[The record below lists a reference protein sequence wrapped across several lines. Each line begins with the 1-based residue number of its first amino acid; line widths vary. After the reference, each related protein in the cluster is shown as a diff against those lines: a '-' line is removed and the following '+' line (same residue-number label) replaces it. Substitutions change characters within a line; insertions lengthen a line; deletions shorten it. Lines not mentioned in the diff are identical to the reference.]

1 MSFNKIFSSN
11 NKILSFEFFPP
22 KQIEELPTTF
32 EKITELTAFKP
43 NFMTVTYG
51 AGGGTRTLTR
61 QMVTFIQQQL
71 HFPAV
76 AHLTCVDH
84 TVDDIDLILD
94 QLKVAGISHI
104 LALRGDPQGGQGKFR
119 AIPNGFSCARDLV
132 AHIKRR
138 GDFSIAVGGYPEVH
152 PDATSPEAD
161 IRYLKEKVDAG
172 AELIMT
178 QLFFSASMYFDFV
191 ETARKIG
198 INVPILPGIIPLTS
212 LAQARRFTSRCSASI
227 PNNLEKNLEKYADN
241 PTEELQYCTD
251 YFIQLSTEL
260 LEHDAPGIHFFT
272 LNKST
277 QANSIIGTLKK
288 EGLL

>member
-22 KQIEELPTTF
+22 KQIEELPATF

-61 QMVTFIQQQL
+61 QMVTHIQQQL

-84 TVDDIDLILD
+84 TVADIDLILD
-94 QLKVAGISHI
+94 QLKVTGISHI

-191 ETARKIG
+191 EKARKIG
-198 INVPILPGIIPLTS
+198 INVPILPGIMPLTS

-251 YFIQLSTEL
+251 YIIQLSTEL